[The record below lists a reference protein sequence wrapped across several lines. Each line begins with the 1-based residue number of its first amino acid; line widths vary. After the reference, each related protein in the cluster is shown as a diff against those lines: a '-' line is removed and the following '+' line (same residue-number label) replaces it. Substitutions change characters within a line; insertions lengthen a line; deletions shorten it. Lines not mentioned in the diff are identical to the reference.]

1 VNSGGQNQARSI
13 LTGALIG
20 AQVRLEGIP
29 KRFFDGLQ
37 NSELAALALE
47 LGEQAESSSRSGAGA
62 LRHP

>member
-29 KRFFDGLQ
+29 KRFFDRLQ

-47 LGEQAESSSRSGAGA
+47 LGEQAERDV
-62 LRHP
+62 